1 MFKQLSKYLIRM
13 EMGKADLMIGSAH
26 SFVLFRFISSEELKN
41 VMLTLGEHL
50 TEEEIDEM
58 IREADEDGDGKVGF
72 FYTELILQE
81 GWENLLY
88 PRILRRI
95 RILTFGFKLNMNG
108 TYNLRFLPSQHYK
121 YKNPALGLNG
131 TQVSLKLAG
140 VSRKSKMVAKNPR

>member
-1 MFKQLSKYLIRM
+1 M
-13 EMGKADLMIGSAH
+13 
-26 SFVLFRFISSEELKN
+26 
-41 VMLTLGEHL
+41 MLTLGEHL

-95 RILTFGFKLNMNG
+95 RILTFRIKLNMNG
-108 TYNLRFLPSQHYK
+108 TYNLRFLPSQHSK
-121 YKNPALGLNG
+121 YKNPALGWNE
-131 TQVSLKLAG
+131 TQVSLKLA
-140 VSRKSKMVAKNPR
+140 VFSRKSKMVTKNPSWPAIIQNSCRI